1 MRALPTEVRA
11 VQYLAEYVEESVH
24 YLSFDHPFPFLKL

>member
-1 MRALPTEVRA
+1 MRPLIIEVRS
-11 VQYLAEYVEESVH
+11 VQYLAEYLEELLH